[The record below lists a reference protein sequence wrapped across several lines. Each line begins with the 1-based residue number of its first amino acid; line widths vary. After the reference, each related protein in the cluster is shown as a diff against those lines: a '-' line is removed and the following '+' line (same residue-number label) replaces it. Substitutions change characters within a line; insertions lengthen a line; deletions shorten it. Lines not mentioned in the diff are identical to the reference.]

1 MINFQLPFKSLKH
14 LFFGVALFYS
24 EYLCFDCKH
33 IMEVIVMIVS
43 KNLSITLI
51 CIILGV
57 MLAWQYKSILN
68 NNKRDTTNIV
78 RLESVKDELLAQK
91 ENNEDLRKRNEEL
104 QNRVLEYESSQGD
117 RSQLEK
123 SLEAELERARW
134 IAGLTDVE
142 GAGVVVKIEYIGKDS
157 IRENAILRLINE
169 LKAAEAQA
177 ISIEGERIVAMSEI
191 KKAGDFIVVNGKQM
205 VSPFTVKAIAD
216 PKKLEN
222 SLTMIGGIVE
232 ELQMLFEVKVTIER
246 KDNITIPKVRD
257 DGSVLKYDLLNTKK
271 L

>member
-1 MINFQLPFKSLKH
+1 MK
-14 LFFGVALFYS
+14 
-24 EYLCFDCKH
+24 
-33 IMEVIVMIVS
+33 VS
-43 KNLSITLI
+43 RNLSITLI

-68 NNKRDTTNIV
+68 NSKKEITNNV
-78 RLESVKDELLAQK
+78 RLESVKDELLTQK

-104 QNRVLEYESSQGD
+104 QKRVLEYESSQGNL
-117 RSQLEK
+117 SQLEK
-123 SLEAELERARW
+123 SLESELERVRW
-134 IAGLTDVE
+134 IAGLTDVT
-142 GAGVVVKIEYIGKDS
+142 GAGLVVKIEYIGKES

-191 KKAGDFIVVNGKQM
+191 KKGGDFIVVNGKQM
-205 VSPFTVKAIAD
+205 VSPFTVKAIGD

-222 SLTMIGGIVE
+222 SLTMINGIVE
-232 ELQMLFEVKVTIER
+232 ELHLLFEVKVTIER
-246 KDNITIPKVRD
+246 KDNINIPKVRD
-257 DGSVLKYDLLNTKK
+257 DGSVLKYDLLRTKK